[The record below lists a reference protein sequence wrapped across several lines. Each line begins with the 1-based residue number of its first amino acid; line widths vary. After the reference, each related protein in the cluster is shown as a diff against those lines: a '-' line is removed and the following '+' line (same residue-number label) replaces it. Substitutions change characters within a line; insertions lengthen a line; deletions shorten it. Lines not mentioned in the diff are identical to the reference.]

1 MGAEVRFQLGNI
13 DGSHVAII
21 SNVTMLV
28 ICYFLSSMLNAHLL
42 HLRYIE
48 RLEIPDTWRAERTEN
63 I

>member
-28 ICYFLSSMLNAHLL
+28 IFYFLSSMLNAHLL